1 MLQSLFDSDDRVAV
15 IDGDQ
20 RHSFVGVQLSARILA
35 GQLNRLKLGPGDR
48 VAALLP
54 NSLHAV
60 AAFLA
65 AARTSHSYLP
75 LNIGLKSVELENCFR
90 RYGVRAVMC
99 RAAMESHIPDGLQ
112 IVPVDEILEKAK
124 GDPPVSDAGW
134 PDLDPDREFICL
146 SNSGST
152 GEPRIVARTTRAVD
166 ANARHVSAGLEVTP
180 EDRFLSV
187 VPFWHANGFSNC
199 LLMPLFSGAS
209 IVTMDRFLPRTMLD
223 VIVKQKP
230 TVVVGSPFVFH
241 ALAQVVEPLTDLRQV
256 RTWISSG
263 AALPPKLDEQL
274 RSLHIHVRQLYGSSE
289 AGTIS
294 ISSDISDRG
303 HTRMGSV
310 GKPLEDVRVRVVD
323 DNDREVSQGQPGEIQ
338 VSSAALFS
346 GYIGESNDETSM
358 TEDGFYRTGDL
369 GWQDLEGDLY
379 LTGRT
384 DAIINVSGVKVD
396 PVEVQQVLTSMP
408 GVGQS
413 LVFGAADANG
423 LETIRALLVVD
434 GEIST
439 DEVLRYCR
447 DRLAEYKL
455 PRSIEFVD
463 EIPQDLMGKT
473 ARSLLEN

>member
-1 MLQSLFDSDDRVAV
+1 MLQSLFHSDDQVSV
-15 IDGDQ
+15 IDGGQ
-20 RHSFVGVQLSARILA
+20 RYSFFDVQMSARILA
-35 GQLNRLKLGPGDR
+35 GRLNRLNLEPGDR

-60 AAFLA
+60 VAFLA
-65 AARTSHSYLP
+65 AARTGHSYLP
-75 LNIGLKSVELENCFR
+75 LNTGLKPAELENCFR
-90 RYGVRAVMC
+90 RCEVRAVMC
-99 RAAMESHIPDGLQ
+99 RASMKSHIPAGLQ
-112 IVPVDEILEKAK
+112 IVPVDEVLADAA
-124 GDPPVSDAGW
+124 GQPPAARAS
-134 PDLDPDREFICL
+134 PLDLDPDREFVCL
-146 SNSGST
+146 STSGST
-152 GEPRIVARTTRAVD
+152 GEPRIVARTARAVD

-230 TVVVGSPFVFH
+230 TVVVGSPFVFQ
-241 ALAQVVEPLTDLRQV
+241 ALAQVIEPLTDLHQV
-256 RTWISSG
+256 RAWISSG
-263 AALPPKLDEQL
+263 AALPTELDEQL
-274 RSLHIHVRQLYGSSE
+274 RSLRIHVRQLYGSSE
-289 AGTIS
+289 TGTVS
-294 ISSDISDRG
+294 ISSDISERAQ
-303 HTRMGSV
+303 TRTGNV
-310 GKPLEDVRVRVVD
+310 GNPLEDVRVRVVD
-323 DNDREVSQGQPGEIQ
+323 DDDREVPQGQPGEIQ
-338 VSSAALFS
+338 VSGPTLFS
-346 GYIGESNDETSM
+346 GHIGESNDETSM
-358 TEDGFYRTGDL
+358 TEDGFYRMGDM
-369 GWQDLEGDLY
+369 GWQDLKGNLY

-413 LVFGAADANG
+413 LVFGAPDANG
-423 LETIRALLVVD
+423 LEMIKALLVAD
-434 GEIST
+434 GAIST
-439 DEVLRYCR
+439 HEVLHYCR

-455 PRSIEFVD
+455 PRTIEFVD